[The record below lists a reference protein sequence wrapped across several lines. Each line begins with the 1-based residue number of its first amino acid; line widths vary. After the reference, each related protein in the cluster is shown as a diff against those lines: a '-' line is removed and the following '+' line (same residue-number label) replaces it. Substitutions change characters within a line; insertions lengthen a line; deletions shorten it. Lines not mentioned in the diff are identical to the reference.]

1 MRTEVSSPDQPLM
14 RMIDR
19 LAHLL
24 PAQGPIS
31 IFIHHNTLHAFEHLR
46 FEEAVE
52 HAAIRLGREPY
63 LAESRYRDKLASGR
77 IRPKDVEALLVEQ
90 LGASAAEDV
99 AGVGSRLDLWRTVV
113 LHGIPAAA
121 GPELSWILEETEALA
136 RFRTD
141 VPASARTASSAVREL
156 IDRVDDEAQ
165 AVQRLWN
172 ACLEAVRRADTP
184 PVPAQQTVV
193 RLRDWLLAVHGIDTD
208 AWIHPPLIRFLA
220 GYLDQ
225 GLAHWSMPGKD
236 LGIHGCFLE
245 IYRTSLAAQCGRWA
259 RTLPGLVADDH
270 GAGRSAL
277 DSIAHSLGQLGVQ
290 DDECEDYLSAELL
303 ALRGWAGIVRQI
315 EERPDRVPARDLT
328 VTLRGYL
335 AVRLLFERAALDE
348 AARQLSF
355 AGPASALRDGVRNQL
370 PVASGPT
377 AIERAWLLFHVA
389 QLCGL
394 DPSIVEQWT
403 PRHVRV
409 LESELRTLDGVR
421 RRRLLHQAF
430 ERAIRHRLYD
440 ALVHHTPQAP
450 AVPPAFQAIFCLDE
464 REESFR
470 RHLEEIEPACETF
483 STAGFFN
490 VAMYHEGVTDAH
502 PRPLCPVAIR
512 PEHYVAE
519 IEAGGDRLM
528 QHTRRLHRRAAG
540 FLGYNVHLGSRL
552 PMRGAVLMTAFGWLA
567 LVPLVLRVVFPWL
580 SSRWR
585 RIHQT
590 PFSASRTRLQ
600 LDRED
605 DAPPIGRYSGFT
617 LREMANIV
625 RRVVE
630 DTGIRDRLSPL
641 VLVIG
646 HGSISLNN
654 PHESAHDCG
663 ACGGGRGGPNARAF
677 AHMAND
683 ARVRQLLAAEGLSI
697 EATTWFVGAQRNTC
711 NNEVSFFDDDL
722 VPEASRP
729 LFERAVDAIETARRR
744 EAHERCR
751 RFDGVP
757 RWYPPPAALAHV
769 QGRADDLAQ
778 PRPEYGHATNAF
790 CIVGRRTRTRGLF
803 LDRRAFLVSYDPSR
817 DDDGAILARI
827 MAAVV
832 PVVAGINLEYYFS
845 YIDPTGYGCGT
856 KLPHNVTSLLGVMDG
871 AQSDLRTGL
880 PWQMVEI
887 HEPTRLAIVVEG
899 TRERLLRVVE
909 ANPMIERLVRHRWI
923 WLACLDPEPG
933 TLWELRTGSGAETPA
948 KADFV
953 ARTPEHTLA
962 VVAGESAAWYQGKRG
977 FLPPVAILREQPF
990 STHEPGGQE

>member
-1 MRTEVSSPDQPLM
+1 MRPDAGPPDHPLLG
-14 RMIDR
+14 RIDR

-31 IFIHHNTLHAFEHLR
+31 IFIHHNTLHAFEHLP
-46 FEEAVE
+46 FEDAVE
-52 HAAIRLGREPY
+52 QAAVRLGREPY
-63 LAESRYRDKLASGR
+63 LAEARYRDKLASGR
-77 IRPKDVEALLVEQ
+77 IRPKDVEALLAGHLRAE
-90 LGASAAEDV
+90 AAADV
-99 AGVGSRLDLWRTVV
+99 AGLGPRLDLWRAIV

-121 GPELSWILEETEALA
+121 GRELDWILEETDVLR

-141 VPASARTASSAVREL
+141 VPAGARAASAAIREAGGRT
-156 IDRVDDEAQ
+156 DDERR

-172 ACLEAVRRADTP
+172 ACVRAAERAEAPPPRGEETPVRH
-184 PVPAQQTVV
+184 
-193 RLRDWLLAVHGIDTD
+193 RDWLLAVHGLDTD

-225 GLAHWSMPGKD
+225 GLAHWPMPARD
-236 LGIHGCFLE
+236 LGIHGCFVE
-245 IYRTSLAAQCGRWA
+245 IYRMRLAARCGAWA
-259 RTLPGLVADDH
+259 RTLPDLVGDDH
-270 GAGRSAL
+270 AAGLSAL
-277 DSIAHSLGQLGVQ
+277 ESIARSLDRLGVGE
-290 DDECEDYLSAELL
+290 DELDDYLAAELL

-335 AVRLLFERAALDE
+335 AVRLLFERAALE
-348 AARQLSF
+348 AAARQIAF
-355 AGPASALRDGVRNQL
+355 EGPLSALRDRLAPGRPAAPPPTVR
-370 PVASGPT
+370 
-377 AIERAWLLFHVA
+377 ERAWTLFHVA
-389 QLCGL
+389 QLCGV
-394 DPSIVEQWT
+394 DPSIAEGWT
-403 PRHVRV
+403 PRHVI
-409 LESELRTLDGVR
+409 EIEGELGRLDGVR
-421 RRRLLHQAF
+421 RRRILHQAF

-440 ALVHHTPQAP
+440 ALVHHRPQSP
-450 AVPPAFQAIFCLDE
+450 PGSPAFQAVFCLDE

-470 RHLEEIEPACETF
+470 RHLEEVDPDCETLG
-483 STAGFFN
+483 TAGFFN
-490 VAMYHEGVTDAH
+490 VAMYHKGVSDAH

-519 IEAGGDRLM
+519 TEADGDRLM
-528 QHTRRLHRRAAG
+528 RHTRRLHRRAAG

-552 PMRGAVLMTAFGWLA
+552 PMRGAVLMTVFGWLA

-585 RIHQT
+585 RIRQT
-590 PFSASRTRLQ
+590 PFSPSRTRLS
-600 LDRED
+600 LDRQEQP
-605 DAPPIGRYSGFT
+605 PPIGKYSGFT
-617 LREMANIV
+617 VREMADIV
-625 RRVVE
+625 RRMLE
-630 DTGIRDRLSPL
+630 DLGIVHRLSPL

-677 AHMAND
+677 AQMAND
-683 ARVRQLLAAEGLSI
+683 PRVRQLLAAEGLTI
-697 EATTWFVGAQRNTC
+697 GAGTWFVGGQRNTC
-711 NNEVSFFDDDL
+711 NNEVTFFDDDL
-722 VPEASRP
+722 VPESVRP
-729 LFERAVDAIETARRR
+729 IFERAVESIETTRRR

-757 RWYPPPAALAHV
+757 GWYPPVAALAHV

-790 CIVGRRTRTRGLF
+790 CVIGRRQRTRGLF
-803 LDRRAFLVSYDPSR
+803 LDRRTFLVSYDPSY
-817 DDDGAILARI
+817 DNDGAVLARI

-845 YIDPTGYGCGT
+845 YVDPTGYGCGT

-887 HEPTRLAIVVEG
+887 HEPARLAIVVEA
-899 TRERLLRVVE
+899 TRDRLQRIVDS
-909 ANPMIERLVRHRWI
+909 NPTIQRLVRHRWL
-923 WLACLDPEPG
+923 WLACLEADSCA
-933 TLWELRTGSGAETPA
+933 LWELRTTG
-948 KADFV
+948 FV
-953 ARTPEHTLA
+953 PHAPEHVLP
-962 VVAGESAAWYQGKRG
+962 VVEGHSAAWYQGKRG
-977 FLPPVAILREQPF
+977 FLPPVAILPEPPANHANGAQP
-990 STHEPGGQE
+990 

>member
-1 MRTEVSSPDQPLM
+1 MSTAVSAACPSLSDT
-14 RMIDR
+14 IDR

-31 IFIHHNTLHAFEHLR
+31 IFIHHNTLHAYEHLP
-46 FEEAVE
+46 FESAVE
-52 HAAIRLGREPY
+52 EAAIRLGREPY

-77 IRPKDVEALLVEQ
+77 IRAKDVERLLVEQ
-90 LGASAAEDV
+90 LGASAAHNV
-99 AGVGSRLDLWRTVV
+99 AGVASRLDLWSAVV
-113 LHGIPAAA
+113 LHGIPEAA
-121 GPELSWILEETEALA
+121 GPELSWMLDESDALV

-141 VPASARTASSAVREL
+141 VPASARSASIAACEL
-156 IDRVDDEAQ
+156 DDRSDDERQ
-165 AVQRLWN
+165 
-172 ACLEAVRRADTP
+172 AVRRLWQACVEAARRADAP
-184 PVPAQQTVV
+184 PPPAQETPV
-193 RLRDWLLAVHGIDTD
+193 RHRDWLLAIHGIDTD

-225 GLAHWSMPGKD
+225 GLAHWSMPARD

-245 IYRTSLAAQCGRWA
+245 IYRTPVAAQCGRWA
-259 RTLPGLVADDH
+259 RTLPRLVADDH
-270 GAGRSAL
+270 RAGRSAL
-277 DSIAHSLGQLGVQ
+277 DSIAHSLAAMWIT
-290 DDECEDYLSAELL
+290 DDERDDYLSAELL

-335 AVRLLFERAALDE
+335 AVRLLFERAALDA

-355 AGPASALRDGVRNQL
+355 DGSVATLRDLLRTQL
-370 PVASGPT
+370 AAAPPPT
-377 AIERAWLLFHVA
+377 AIERAWPLFHVA

-403 PRHVRV
+403 PRHVQEV
-409 LESELRTLDGVR
+409 ESELRRLDGVCR
-421 RRRLLHQAF
+421 RRVLHQAF
-430 ERAIRHRLYD
+430 ERSIRHRLYD
-440 ALVHHTPQAP
+440 ALAQHAPQAP
-450 AVPPAFQAIFCLDE
+450 AGPPAFQAVFCLDE

-470 RHLEEIEPACETF
+470 RHLEEVEPACETF

-490 VAMYHEGVTDAH
+490 VAMYHDGVADAH
-502 PRPLCPVAIR
+502 PRPLCPVTIR
-512 PEHYVAE
+512 PDHYVAE
-519 IEAGGDRLM
+519 IEAGGHRLM
-528 QHTRRLHRRAAG
+528 RHTRRLHRRAAG

-585 RIHQT
+585 RIHQA
-590 PFSASRTRLQ
+590 PFSPSRTRLQ
-600 LDRED
+600 LDRD
-605 DAPPIGRYSGFT
+605 DEAPPVGGHSGFT
-617 LREMANIV
+617 VREMADIV
-625 RRVVE
+625 RRVL
-630 DTGIRDRLSPL
+630 DDLGLADRLSPL
-641 VLVIG
+641 VLIIG

-677 AHMAND
+677 AQMAND
-683 ARVRQLLAAEGLSI
+683 PRVRHLLASEGLSI
-697 EATTWFVGAQRNTC
+697 DGRTWFVGAQRNTC
-711 NNEVSFFDDDL
+711 NNEVTFFDEDL
-722 VPEASRP
+722 VPEACRLP
-729 LFERAVDAIETARRR
+729 FERAANAIDTTRRR

-751 RFDGVP
+751 RFDAVP

-803 LDRRAFLVSYDPSR
+803 LDRRAFLVSYDPLR
-817 DDDGAILARI
+817 DEEGTILARV

-845 YIDPTGYGCGT
+845 YVDPTGYGCGT

-887 HEPTRLAIVVEG
+887 HEPTRLAIVVES
-899 TRERLLRVVE
+899 TREQLRRVVDG
-909 ANPMIERLVRHRWI
+909 NPMIERLVRHRWI
-923 WLACLDPEPG
+923 WLACLDPESG
-933 TLWELRTGSGAETPA
+933 GLWELRASG
-948 KADFV
+948 FV
-953 ARTPEHTLA
+953 AHTPEHALA
-962 VVAGESAAWYQGKRG
+962 VVAGGSAAWYQGKRG
-977 FLPPVAILREQPF
+977 FLPPVALQREPPVPPREQ
-990 STHEPGGQE
+990 EARV

>member
-1 MRTEVSSPDQPLM
+1 MRTDASSPDHPLS
-14 RMIDR
+14 RILDR
-19 LAHLL
+19 LAQLL

-31 IFIHHNTLHAFEHLR
+31 IFIHHNTLHAFEHLP

-52 HAAIRLGREPY
+52 RAATQLGREPY

-77 IRPKDVEALLVEQ
+77 IRARDVEALLVEQ
-90 LGASAAEDV
+90 LGASAAEEI
-99 AGVGSRLDLWRTVV
+99 AGAGARLDLWRAVV
-113 LHGIPAAA
+113 LHGIPVAA
-121 GPELSWILEETEALA
+121 GRELEWILEETDALA

-141 VPASARTASSAVREL
+141 VPASARSAAVR
-156 IDRVDDEAQ
+156 DWDDWTADERQ
-165 AVQRLWN
+165 AVHRLWR
-172 ACLEAVRRADTP
+172 ACLDAVRRAGTVARAVP
-184 PVPAQQTVV
+184 ESPV
-193 RLRDWLLAVHGIDTD
+193 RHRDWLVAVHGIDID

-225 GLAHWSMPGKD
+225 GLAHWSMPERG

-245 IYRTSLAAQCGRWA
+245 LYRSSLAAQCGRWA
-259 RTLPGLVADDH
+259 RTLPRLVTDDH
-270 GAGRSAL
+270 AAERSAL
-277 DSIAHSLGQLGVQ
+277 DSIAHSLAQLGVG
-290 DDECEDYLSAELL
+290 DDEREDYLSAELL

-348 AARQLSF
+348 AVRQLSPG
-355 AGPASALRDGVRNQL
+355 GPLSSLRDRLRDRL
-370 PVASGPT
+370 PVASAPT
-377 AIERAWLLFHVA
+377 AIERAWPLFHVA

-394 DPSIVEQWT
+394 DPSIAEQWT
-403 PRHVRV
+403 PRQVAE
-409 LESELRTLDGVR
+409 LESELRRLDGMRQR
-421 RRRLLHQAF
+421 RILQQAF
-430 ERAIRHRLYD
+430 EQAIRHRLYD
-440 ALVHHTPQAP
+440 ALVQHTVQALP
-450 AVPPAFQAIFCLDE
+450 GPPVFQALFCIDE

-470 RHLEEIEPACETF
+470 RHLEEVDPACETL

-490 VAMYHEGVTDAH
+490 VAIYHEGVTDAH
-502 PRPLCPVAIR
+502 PRPLCPAAIR

-519 IEAGGDRLM
+519 IEPGDDRLM

-552 PMRGAVLMTAFGWLA
+552 PMRGAVLMAAFGWLA
-567 LVPLVLRVVFPWL
+567 LVPLVLRVILPWL

-585 RIHQT
+585 RFHQT
-590 PFSASRTRLQ
+590 PFRATHTRLQ
-600 LDRED
+600 LDRQDE
-605 DAPPIGRYSGFT
+605 APPIGRHAGFT
-617 LREMANIV
+617 VREMADIV
-625 RRVVE
+625 RRVI
-630 DTGIRDRLSPL
+630 DDIGIRDRLAPL

-677 AHMAND
+677 AQMAND
-683 ARVRQLLAAEGLSI
+683 PRVRRLLAAEGLSI
-697 EATTWFVGAQRNTC
+697 APTTWFVGAQRNTC
-711 NNEVSFFDDDL
+711 NNEVTFFDEDL
-722 VPEASRP
+722 VPGTSRLP
-729 LFERAVDAIETARRR
+729 FERAVAAIETTRRR

-769 QGRADDLAQ
+769 QGRAEDLAQ

-790 CIVGRRTRTRGLF
+790 CIIGRRIRTRGLF
-803 LDRRAFLVSYDPSR
+803 LDRRAFLVSYDPLR

-832 PVVAGINLEYYFS
+832 PVVAGISLEYYFS
-845 YIDPTGYGCGT
+845 YVDPAGYGCGT

-899 TRERLLRVVE
+899 TRDRLQRAVE
-909 ANPMIERLVRHRWI
+909 ANPAIERLVRHRWI
-923 WLACLDPEPG
+923 WLACLDPQSG
-933 TLWELRTGSGAETPA
+933 ALWERRAAG
-948 KADFV
+948 FV
-953 ARTPEHTLA
+953 AHTTEHALA
-962 VVAGESAAWYQGKRG
+962 VVEGESAAWYQGKRG
-977 FLPPVAILREQPF
+977 FLPPVAIR
-990 STHEPGGQE
+990 S